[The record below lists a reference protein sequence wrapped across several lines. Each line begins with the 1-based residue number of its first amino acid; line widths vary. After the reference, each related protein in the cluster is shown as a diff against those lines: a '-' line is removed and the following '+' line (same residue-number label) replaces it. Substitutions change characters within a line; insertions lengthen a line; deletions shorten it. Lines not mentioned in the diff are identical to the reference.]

1 MNHETLLW
9 VAFNLVVVALMALDL
24 GVHSRGKHEVSPKD
38 SLLWS
43 AGWMLVALLFNLGI
57 WLWWPQPVQPGD
69 LKPGDAAMQFFTGY
83 LIERALSIDNLFVFI
98 VIFAHFRVRKA
109 EQFKV
114 LFWGII
120 GALVLRAVFIFG
132 GAAIIHRFEWTIF
145 LFGAFLVY
153 TGIRLALEK
162 NKEIEVENNPIIK
175 FLNRHLRT
183 TDKYHG
189 GKYFVKIDGK
199 RFATPLVTVLAAV
212 AVTDLVFALD
222 SIPAIFAVTRD
233 TFIVYSS
240 NIFAV
245 LGLRA
250 LYFAVSELVQ
260 KFHLLAYGLAVVLVF
275 VGAKMLLQS
284 VLEIGVAVSL
294 FVVVGV
300 LVAAVVAS
308 LLWPAKKGA
317 K

>member
-1 MNHETLLW
+1 
-9 VAFNLVVVALMALDL
+9 
-24 GVHSRGKHEVSPKD
+24 
-38 SLLWS
+38 
-43 AGWMLVALLFNLGI
+43 
-57 WLWWPQPVQPGD
+57 
-69 LKPGDAAMQFFTGY
+69 MQFFTGY

-98 VIFAHFRVRKA
+98 VIFAHFRVRKT

-183 TDKYHG
+183 TEKYHG

-199 RFATPLVTVLAAV
+199 RFATH
-212 AVTDLVFALD
+212 LVFALD

-260 KFHLLAYGLAVVLVF
+260 KFHLLAYGLALILVF

-284 VLEIGVAVSL
+284 VLEVGVAVSL